1 MTEIIANLLVLLAVC
16 YGCVLLAVVIDLV
29 VALRWLRRS
38 GRPCTSRGLRR
49 TVAKLSGYYASLL
62 SLTLVDAM
70 LVAASLCMEA
80 CGGEPF
86 MTPFPYLTMLGA
98 VSLAMIELKSVSET
112 TGVRLNLPSVV
123 DFMSRLFRVK
133 SL

>member
-16 YGCVLLAVVIDLV
+16 YGCVLLAVVLDLV
-29 VALRWLRRS
+29 VALRRLRRS
-38 GRPCTSRGLRR
+38 GKQCTSRGLRR
-49 TVAKLSGYYASLL
+49 TVAKLSGYFASLM

-80 CGGEPF
+80 CGGKAF
-86 MTPFPYLTMLGA
+86 MTPFPYLSMLGA

-112 TGVRLNLPSVV
+112 TGVSLDLPALADLLGRLL
-123 DFMSRLFRVK
+123 RRR
-133 SL
+133 